1 MASDQKSENSKEMN
15 EKNRQIAPCGF
26 SANSLIVK
34 MADLFA
40 RSSFDLPILRVLRQM
55 LRRGFLVGCAA
66 AAPLSSSAAGAIATH
81 ARRPLLV
88 NVDFVSDTM

>member
-1 MASDQKSENSKEMN
+1 
-15 EKNRQIAPCGF
+15 
-26 SANSLIVK
+26 
-34 MADLFA
+34 
-40 RSSFDLPILRVLRQM
+40 M

-66 AAPLSSSAAGAIATH
+66 AAPPSSSAAGAIATH

>member
-1 MASDQKSENSKEMN
+1 
-15 EKNRQIAPCGF
+15 
-26 SANSLIVK
+26 
-34 MADLFA
+34 
-40 RSSFDLPILRVLRQM
+40 M

-66 AAPLSSSAAGAIATH
+66 AAPLSSAAAGAIATH

>member
-1 MASDQKSENSKEMN
+1 M
-15 EKNRQIAPCGF
+15 GTV
-26 SANSLIVK
+26 L
-34 MADLFA
+34 
-40 RSSFDLPILRVLRQM
+40 FDLAHFASFEVHM

>member
-1 MASDQKSENSKEMN
+1 MS
-15 EKNRQIAPCGF
+15 EKNRQI
-26 SANSLIVK
+26 SRSRVSSLFVK

-40 RSSFDLPILRVLRQM
+40 CDSLVRPFLEVGFEVRM
-55 LRRGFLVGCAA
+55 LRRGFLVGSAA
-66 AAPLSSSAAGAIATH
+66 VAPLSSAAAGAIATH